1 MVTKFKESLMRLTG
15 IEDLHPAAPENPSIL
30 LAVSGGIDSMCMAH
44 LFSRLFYSNFAIATV
59 NFSLRGEES
68 DGDEELVRDWAKER
82 GIRYFSNTFDTKA
95 YAKSAGISTQ
105 MAARDLRYTWF
116 ETLIQE
122 HKFDY
127 LAVAHNLNDSV
138 ETFFINVL
146 RGTGI
151 QGMTGIPKKN
161 GNIIRP
167 LICFTRREIAE
178 YTKSE
183 NIPFR
188 VDSSNYESHYSRNR
202 LRNMVF
208 PEFEI
213 INQSFLKT
221 VERDMENVEAASD
234 IITHLFEQKRDLL
247 LDRKTMRISIPAL
260 LQERRPDYWLYMLLD
275 EFGFNPMQTE
285 QVYNA
290 LKGQP
295 GKEFHSDS
303 FLILKDRDYLL
314 IYPKG
319 TPTEA
324 QVVLP
329 EISVFEKPSETQYA
343 DEDFF
348 ELLEDEKEGLNAD
361 QALQPGEQSGQHTD
375 QAVQPAEQLN
385 QRSNLPIQDPDRS
398 KVEQYIPTPETEQ
411 SSKQESDK
419 LESEKIFARVEV
431 KNPGDYKELT
441 IGGIK
446 MRLSVY
452 PKPAGF
458 KFKKERVK
466 TEFTGDLFVTASS
479 VSVFESTLLLDADL
493 LHFPL
498 YVRRWMDGDKFIP
511 LGMNGYKKVS
521 DYLIDIK
528 MDKKSKESLHVLLS
542 DDKIAALPGFRV
554 DERFKITNN
563 TKNIL
568 EISLL

>member
-15 IEDLHPAAPENPSIL
+15 IDDLHPASPGNPRIL

-44 LFSRLFYSNFAIATV
+44 LFSRIFYSNFAIATV
-59 NFSLRGEES
+59 NFSLRGDES
-68 DGDEELVRDWAKER
+68 DGDEELVREWANER
-82 GIRYFSNTFDTKA
+82 GITFYSNTFDTKA
-95 YAKSAGISTQ
+95 YAKSTGISTQ

-116 ETLIQE
+116 DSLMQE
-122 HKFDY
+122 HGFDF

-151 QGMTGIPKKN
+151 QGLSGIPKKN

-167 LICFTRREIAE
+167 LIGFTRREIAE
-178 YTKSE
+178 YTKKE

-221 VERDMENVEAASD
+221 VERDMENVEAASE
-234 IITHLFEQKRDLL
+234 IITDLFEKKRDTL
-247 LDRKTMRISIPAL
+247 LDKKSMRISIPAL
-260 LQERRPDYWLYMLLD
+260 LRERRPDYWLYMLLD

-285 QVYNA
+285 QVYNS

-319 TPTEA
+319 TPGVQA
-324 QVVLP
+324 LVP
-329 EISVFEKPSETQYA
+329 EISIFEKTPDTIDVDA
-343 DEDFF
+343 GNDDDFF
-348 ELLEDEKEGLNAD
+348 ELLEDE
-361 QALQPGEQSGQHTD
+361 
-375 QAVQPAEQLN
+375 
-385 QRSNLPIQDPDRS
+385 
-398 KVEQYIPTPETEQ
+398 
-411 SSKQESDK
+411 QEK
-419 LESEKIFARVEV
+419 LEIEEQITGSDEPIPLSGEMFANVAV
-431 KNPGDYKELT
+431 KKPGDYMELT
-441 IGGIK
+441 IGGVK

-458 KFKKERVK
+458 KFKKERAK

-479 VSVFESTLLLDADL
+479 VPVFESTLLLDADL

-498 YVRRWMDGDKFIP
+498 FVRRWMDGDKFIP
-511 LGMNGYKKVS
+511 LGMSGFKKVS

-528 MDKKSKESLHVLLS
+528 MDKKSKESLNVLLS

-554 DERFKITNN
+554 DDRFKITGN

>member
-15 IEDLHPAAPENPSIL
+15 IEDLHPAAPGNPAIL

-44 LFSRLFYSNFAIATV
+44 LFSRIFYSNFAIATV

-82 GIRYFSNTFDTKA
+82 GIAYFSNTFDTKA

-105 MAARDLRYTWF
+105 MAARDLRYAWF
-116 ETLIQE
+116 DTLMQE
-122 HKFDY
+122 HGFEF

-151 QGMTGIPKKN
+151 QGLTGIPKKN

-167 LICFTRREIAE
+167 LIGFTRRDIAE

-221 VERDMENVEAASD
+221 VERDMENVEAASE
-234 IITHLFEQKRDLL
+234 IITHLFEQKKDLL
-247 LDRKTMRISIPAL
+247 FDRKSMRISIPAL

-275 EFGFNPMQTE
+275 EFGFNPLQTE

-329 EISVFEKPSETQYA
+329 EISAFEKPADTQYA

-348 ELLEDEKEGLNAD
+348 ELLEDEQETLTDKQQILNPEGSSN
-361 QALQPGEQSGQHTD
+361 QEPG
-375 QAVQPAEQLN
+375 
-385 QRSNLPIQDPDRS
+385 SNI
-398 KVEQYIPTPETEQ
+398 EMAPETSGE
-411 SSKQESDK
+411 KAESD
-419 LESEKIFARVEV
+419 ERFVKIEV
-431 KNPGDYKELT
+431 KNPGDYKEIT
-441 IGGIK
+441 IGDVK

-458 KFKKERVK
+458 KFKKERAK
-466 TEFTGDLFVTASS
+466 AEFTGDLFVTASS
-479 VSVFESTLLLDADL
+479 VPVFESTLLLDADL

-511 LGMNGYKKVS
+511 LGMSGFKKVS

-554 DERFKITNN
+554 DERFKITNS
-563 TKNIL
+563 TKHIL